1 MPNSRNAQIKQVF
14 SSMPHFQA
22 LGMELVDVGDGKAEI
37 SMAYDERFI
46 GDPETGVISGGA
58 VSALMD
64 TTSGAA
70 VMCHPTGSMGTATLD
85 LRIDYMRPATPG
97 QRITARAECYHVTR
111 SVAFVRA
118 TATDEDAARPV
129 ATATGTFTVQ
139 REKGA
144 SK

>member
-1 MPNSRNAQIKQVF
+1 MPNSRVAQIRQVF
-14 SSMPHFQA
+14 AAMPHFKA
-22 LGMELVDVGDGKAEI
+22 LGMELGEIGDGKAEI
-37 SMAYDERFI
+37 WMPYDEQFI

-64 TTSGAA
+64 TSSGAA
-70 VMCHPTGSMGTATLD
+70 VMCHPTGTMGTATLD

-118 TATDEDAARPV
+118 TATDDDRARPV
-129 ATATGTFTVQ
+129 ATATGTFTIQ

-144 SK
+144 K